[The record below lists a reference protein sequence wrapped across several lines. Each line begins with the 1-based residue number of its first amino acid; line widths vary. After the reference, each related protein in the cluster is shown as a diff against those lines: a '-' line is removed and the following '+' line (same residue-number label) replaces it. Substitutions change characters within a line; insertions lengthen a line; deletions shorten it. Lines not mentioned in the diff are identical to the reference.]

1 MTEEEKV
8 AWAKEQLISKCALLG
23 RVPVKTDFDESTR
36 SRIKSFLGPWP
47 RALEKAGLK
56 EPQEPKSCTYAAS
69 KGRRKKKQNTK
80 IGKT

>member
-56 EPQEPKSCTYAAS
+56 EPHVPKSCAAPLS
-69 KGRRKKKQNTK
+69 PKKRRNT
-80 IGKT
+80 T